1 MIIVKT
7 KNGDSFINDKAVT
20 IVEHNKEKATVRFIC
35 DKTGNTGNI
44 YNVECVIYNNE
55 SQPISLEEN
64 GSEIERLKAKLDE
77 YQEFIYKARDEQ
89 FKMLKLRDDLKELYA
104 NLLALQQTDQLMSR
118 LDEIQEKV
126 NKMF

>member
-35 DKTGNTGNI
+35 DITGNTGNI

-55 SQPISLEEN
+55 SQPISWQEN

-77 YQEFIYKARDEQ
+77 YQEFLYKARDEQ
-89 FKMLKLRDDLKELYA
+89 FKMLKLHDDLKELCE
-104 NLLALQQTDQLMSR
+104 NLLKLKETDELVSR

-126 NKMF
+126 KQLV

>member
-7 KNGDSFINDKAVT
+7 KNGDSFNNDNAVT

-35 DKTGNTGNI
+35 DKTGDTGNI

-55 SQPISLEEN
+55 SQPISWQEN

-77 YQEFIYKARDEQ
+77 YQEFIYKARDEH
-89 FKMLKLRDDLKELYA
+89 FHMLKLRDDLKELCA
-104 NLLALQQTDQLMSR
+104 NLLKLKETDELMSR

-126 NKMF
+126 KELV

>member
-20 IVEHNKEKATVRFIC
+20 LVTHKKEKAIVSYFCADSGIGG
-35 DKTGNTGNI
+35 DIKD
-44 YNVECVIYNNE
+44 VECVIYNNE
-55 SQPISLEEN
+55 SQPISLEDN

-77 YQEFIYKARDEQ
+77 YQELIYKARDEQ
-89 FKMLKLRDDLKELYA
+89 FKMLKLRDDLKELCA
-104 NLLALQQTDQLMSR
+104 NLLALKETDELISR

-126 NKMF
+126 KELV

>member
-20 IVEHNKEKATVRFIC
+20 LVTHNKEKATVSYFCADNGIGG
-35 DKTGNTGNI
+35 DIKD
-44 YNVECVIYNNE
+44 VECVIYNNE
-55 SQPISLEEN
+55 SQPISRQEN

-89 FKMLKLRDDLKELYA
+89 SKMLKLRDDLKELYA
-104 NLLALQQTDQLMSR
+104 NLLKLKETDELISR

-126 NKMF
+126 KQLV

>member
-20 IVEHNKEKATVRFIC
+20 LVTHNKEKAIVKFIC
-35 DKTGNTGNI
+35 DKTGNTGYI
-44 YNVECVIYNNE
+44 YDVESIIYNNE
-55 SQPISLEEN
+55 SQPISWQEN

-89 FKMLKLRDDLKELYA
+89 FKMLKLRDDLKELCA
-104 NLLALQQTDQLMSR
+104 NLLKLKETDELISR

-126 NKMF
+126 KELI

>member
-55 SQPISLEEN
+55 SQPISWQEN

-77 YQEFIYKARDEQ
+77 YQE
-89 FKMLKLRDDLKELYA
+89 LKELCA
-104 NLLALQQTDQLMSR
+104 NLLKLKETDELISR
-118 LDEIQEKV
+118 LDDSRKS
-126 NKMF
+126 N